1 MAHRPGLHSVGR
13 WQLGAAL
20 LVMQISALACA
31 VVSDRAAVSSR
42 PCGRS
47 REHGAHRM
55 PLLTL
60 QERAFVFALRAVRGG
75 SDSEE
80 DADGMADSNSE
91 LAGFSEA
98 DKTLS
103 KAEQLYRSAV
113 TGRSG
118 QRPAAGSV
126 DGSWSSCLKAVT
138 NLIFTGRQAE

>member
-1 MAHRPGLHSVGR
+1 MATRWGVLQCVGR
-13 WQLGAAL
+13 LPSWQLGAAL
-20 LVMQISALACA
+20 LVMHVSALACA
-31 VVSDRAAVSSR
+31 VVSDRAAVS
-42 PCGRS
+42 PP
-47 REHGAHRM
+47 GAHRL
-55 PLLTL
+55 PRLTL
-60 QERAFVFALRAVRGG
+60 QERAFVFTLRAVRGG

-113 TGRSG
+113 TGRIG
-118 QRPAAGSV
+118 QRPAAGSG